1 VSSTEAIGRAAT
13 SALQVDLP
21 MASATS
27 SNPDPTVG
35 EECQKTNL
43 DTAVGGG
50 GVRRLDLKAV
60 AATFLNG

>member
-1 VSSTEAIGRAAT
+1 VSSTEAIGRAAA

-21 MASATS
+21 MVSATA

-50 GVRRLDLKAV
+50 GLEGW
-60 AATFLNG
+60 T